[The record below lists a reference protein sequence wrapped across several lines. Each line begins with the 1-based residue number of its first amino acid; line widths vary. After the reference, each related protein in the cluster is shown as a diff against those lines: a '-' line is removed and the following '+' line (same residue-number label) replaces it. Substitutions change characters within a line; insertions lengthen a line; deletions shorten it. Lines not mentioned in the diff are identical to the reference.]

1 MAGGTLPGTDAD
13 DDAGSDR
20 IVFHVDMDCFYASC
34 ERLRRPELAD
44 EPLVVGMGYE
54 AGEAIGAV
62 ATASYE
68 ARAFGVESAMP
79 ISEAL
84 DLLPR
89 RVNADPTTR
98 TRPTPTRRVGTSPS
112 TSTFIRRSRA
122 T

>member
-44 EPLVVGMGYE
+44 EPLVVGMGR
-54 AGEAIGAV
+54 GREAIGAV

-89 RVNADPTTR
+89 RVNADPDDPDDA
-98 TRPTPTRRVGTSPS
+98 RPRRGGSVPP
-112 TSTFIRRSRA
+112 RRPRLL
-122 T
+122 

>member
-89 RVNADPTTR
+89 RVNADPDDPDAPDPDEAGR
-98 TRPTPTRRVGTSPS
+98 YLPS